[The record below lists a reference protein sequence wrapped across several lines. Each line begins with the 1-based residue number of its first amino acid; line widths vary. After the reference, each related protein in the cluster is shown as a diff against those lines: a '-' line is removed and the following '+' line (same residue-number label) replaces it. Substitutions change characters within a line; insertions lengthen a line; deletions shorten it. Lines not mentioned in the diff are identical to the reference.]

1 LSIRAL
7 FILAYDLLLLLAA
20 PYVWWRRAHACP
32 RGAWL
37 RIDLD
42 GPVAEIA
49 PRAAPW
55 ELRPR
60 AASVEELRALA
71 DLTLADARVEGWLVV
86 IRSFGGSTARATAI
100 RRLFG
105 ALRAGGKRVVVYLP
119 EGGGTRVTYLSVAAD
134 RILVG
139 PFAHVEPLG
148 FAVEA
153 PYFKGALDAIGVEP
167 EVLARGRYKSAGER
181 LVSRQM
187 SAEQREQLEA
197 LLDVAHAEL
206 LEALAEGRGA
216 TRERAERWVNDGP
229 WTARAAVEQGLV
241 DAEAYADELPARLQP
256 AREGPAPIVPAR
268 RYARRRRRALRWP
281 GQRPHVAVLSLEG
294 PIVQAPPWPGLPV
307 ATEAAFARQI
317 ERARADRAV
326 RGVVLLV
333 DSPGG
338 SVRVSDRMLHEL
350 RRLAA
355 EKPVVACLDDVA
367 ASGGYLVA
375 LGAHAIVAEATTIT
389 GSIGVVAVRFAV
401 GALLERAGVGIE
413 VVKRGVRADLSSVA
427 RPLTDGER
435 AALERELDEV
445 YDAFVDEVA
454 RSRHLDPQT
463 VRLHAEGR
471 VYSGRAA
478 LERGLIDALGGFA
491 RALAMVRERI
501 GPAGAHLE
509 VAALPRPWRIRDVV
523 APAPLAAFGG
533 EVVLR
538 TLALALAA
546 RSERGWLWREVELAE
561 RGGTP

>member
-7 FILAYDLLLLLAA
+7 FILVYDLLILLAA
-20 PYVWWRRAHACP
+20 PYVWWRRARACP

-37 RIDLD
+37 RVDLD
-42 GPVAEIA
+42 GPVVEIA
-49 PRAAPW
+49 PPAAPW
-55 ELRPR
+55 DLRPR
-60 AASVEELRALA
+60 PASVEELRALV
-71 DLTLADARVEGWLVV
+71 DLTLADPRVEGWLVV
-86 IRSFGGSTARATAI
+86 IRSFAGSTARATAL

-119 EGGGTRVTYLSVAAD
+119 DGGGTRLTYLAVAAD

-153 PYFKGALDAIGVEP
+153 HYLKGALDALGVEP

-181 LVSRQM
+181 LVSRRM

-206 LEALAEGRGA
+206 LGALAEGRGA
-216 TRERAERWVNDGP
+216 TRERAERWVNEGP
-229 WTARAAVEQGLV
+229 WSARAAVEQGLV
-241 DAEAYADELPARLQP
+241 DAEAYADELPTRLEP

-281 GQRPHVAVLSLEG
+281 GRRPHVAVIALEG

-307 ATEAAFARQI
+307 ATEAALAQQL
-317 ERARADRAV
+317 ERARTDRAV
-326 RGVVLLV
+326 RGAILLV

-338 SVRVSDRMLHEL
+338 SVRVSDRMLHEV

-355 EKPVVACLDDVA
+355 DKPVVACLGDVA

-389 GSIGVVAVRFAV
+389 GSIGVVAVRFAF
-401 GALLERAGVGIE
+401 GALLERAGVGVE
-413 VVKRGVRADLSSVA
+413 VVKRGDRADLSSAA

-435 AALERELDEV
+435 TTLERELDDV
-445 YDAFVDEVA
+445 YAAFVGEVA

-471 VYSGRAA
+471 VHSGRAA
-478 LERGLIDALGGFA
+478 LERGLIDALGGFE
-491 RALAMVRERI
+491 RALATVRERL
-501 GPAGAHLE
+501 GPEGARLE
-509 VAALPRPWRIRDVV
+509 VAALPRSWRVRDVV
-523 APAPLAAFGG
+523 APVPLAALGG
-533 EVVLR
+533 DAALR

-546 RSERGWLWREVELAE
+546 RSERVWVWRGVELAE
-561 RGGTP
+561 RRAP